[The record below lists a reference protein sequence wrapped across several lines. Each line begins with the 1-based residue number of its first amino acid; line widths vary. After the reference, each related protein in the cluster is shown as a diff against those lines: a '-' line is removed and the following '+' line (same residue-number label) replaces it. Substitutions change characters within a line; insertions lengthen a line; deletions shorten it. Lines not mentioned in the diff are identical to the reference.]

1 MNFETKQ
8 KKIKSQND
16 ELIDMLNELSNQTK
30 NEQNFSIN
38 IKETINHELIDLEN
52 SLQNIFTPIKK
63 NNNNNNFFNSINN
76 DIFKS
81 NNINNLYLS
90 NNINYNN
97 NNNNNNKDYILN
109 IIEKNNEHQFYLNL
123 IKNINLFKWLYA
135 YNILSNN
142 EIQNISFVLNKIK
155 NNYSFECNNTIAEVK
170 EIIINDCIQIINII
184 DINLNTK
191 KLILI
196 SEDKII
202 DDNFLNIGDIIIFNI
217 NSKFQEEENDFYKI
231 NIKQIQKLC

>member
-1 MNFETKQ
+1 MNFTTKQ
-8 KKIKSQND
+8 EKIKSQND

-30 NEQNFSIN
+30 IEQNYSIN
-38 IKETINHELIDLEN
+38 IKETINNEIIDLEN
-52 SLQNIFTPIKK
+52 SLQNIFTPIK
-63 NNNNNNFFNSINN
+63 NNNNHYINSNNN

-81 NNINNLYLS
+81 NNINNNFYLS
-90 NNINYNN
+90 NNINND
-97 NNNNNNKDYILN
+97 KDYIIN

-123 IKNINLFKWLYA
+123 IKNINIFKWLYA

-142 EIQNISFVLNKIK
+142 EIHNISFVLNKIK

-170 EIIINDCIQIINII
+170 EIIINDCIQILNII
-184 DINLNTK
+184 DINLNKK

-202 DDNFLNIGDIIIFNI
+202 DDNFLNIGDIIFFNI
-217 NSKFQEEENDFYKI
+217 NTIYQEENDFYKI
-231 NIKQIQKLC
+231 NVKQIQKLC

>member
-1 MNFETKQ
+1 MNFETKE

-38 IKETINHELIDLEN
+38 IKETINNELIDLEN
-52 SLQNIFTPIKK
+52 SLQNIFTPIKN
-63 NNNNNNFFNSINN
+63 NNNNNNFFNSNNN

-90 NNINYNN
+90 NNINYN

-135 YNILSNN
+135 YNILSSN

-155 NNYSFECNNTIAEVK
+155 NNYSFESNNTIAEVK
-170 EIIINDCIQIINII
+170 EIIINDCIQILNII
-184 DINLNTK
+184 DINLNKK

-217 NSKFQEEENDFYKI
+217 NSGFQEENDFYKI

>member
-63 NNNNNNFFNSINN
+63 NNNNNNFFNSNNN

-90 NNINYNN
+90 NNINY

>member
-1 MNFETKQ
+1 MNFTKQ
-8 KKIKSQND
+8 EKIKSQND

-30 NEQNFSIN
+30 IEQNYSIN
-38 IKETINHELIDLEN
+38 IKETINNEIIDLEN
-52 SLQNIFTPIKK
+52 SLQNIFTPIK
-63 NNNNNNFFNSINN
+63 NNNNHYINSNNN

-81 NNINNLYLS
+81 NNINNNFYLS
-90 NNINYNN
+90 NNINND
-97 NNNNNNKDYILN
+97 KDYIIN

-142 EIQNISFVLNKIK
+142 EIHNISFVLNKIK
-155 NNYSFECNNTIAEVK
+155 SNYSFECKNTIAEVK
-170 EIIINDCIQIINII
+170 EIIINDCIQILNII
-184 DINLNTK
+184 DINLNKK

-202 DDNFLNIGDIIIFNI
+202 DDNFLNIGDIIFFNI
-217 NSKFQEEENDFYKI
+217 NTIYQEENDFYKI
-231 NIKQIQKLC
+231 NVKQIQKLC

>member
-97 NNNNNNKDYILN
+97 NNNNKDYILN

-123 IKNINLFKWLYA
+123 IKNINIFKWLYA

>member
-90 NNINYNN
+90 NNINY

>member
-1 MNFETKQ
+1 MNFETKE

-38 IKETINHELIDLEN
+38 IKETINNELIDLEN
-52 SLQNIFTPIKK
+52 SLQNIFTPIKN
-63 NNNNNNFFNSINN
+63 NNNNNNFFNSNNN

-90 NNINYNN
+90 NNINY

-170 EIIINDCIQIINII
+170 EIIINDCIQILNII
-184 DINLNTK
+184 DINLNKK

-217 NSKFQEEENDFYKI
+217 NSGFQEENDFYKI

>member
-63 NNNNNNFFNSINN
+63 NNNNNNFFNSNNN

-97 NNNNNNKDYILN
+97 NNNNKDYILN
-109 IIEKNNEHQFYLNL
+109 IIEKNNEHQFYLYL

>member
-1 MNFETKQ
+1 MNFGTKQ
-8 KKIKSQND
+8 EKIKTQND
-16 ELIDMLNELSNQTK
+16 ELIDLLNELSNQTK
-30 NEQNFSIN
+30 IEQNNSIN
-38 IKETINHELIDLEN
+38 IKETINNELIDLEN
-52 SLQNIFTPIKK
+52 SLQNIFTPIK
-63 NNNNNNFFNSINN
+63 NNNNHYINSNNN

-81 NNINNLYLS
+81 NNINNNFFLS
-90 NNINYNN
+90 NNINND
-97 NNNNNNKDYILN
+97 KDYIIN

-123 IKNINLFKWLYA
+123 IKKINIFKWLYA

-142 EIQNISFVLNKIK
+142 EIHNISFVLNKIK

-170 EIIINDCIQIINII
+170 EIIINDCIQILNVI
-184 DINLNTK
+184 DINLNKK

-217 NSKFQEEENDFYKI
+217 NMIYQDDNDFYKI

>member
-1 MNFETKQ
+1 MNFGTKQ
-8 KKIKSQND
+8 EKIKTQND

-30 NEQNFSIN
+30 IEQNNSIN
-38 IKETINHELIDLEN
+38 IKETINNELIDLEN
-52 SLQNIFTPIKK
+52 SLQNIYTPIK
-63 NNNNNNFFNSINN
+63 NNNNNNFFNSNNN

-81 NNINNLYLS
+81 NNINNNFFLS
-90 NNINYNN
+90 NNINND
-97 NNNNNNKDYILN
+97 KDYIIN

-142 EIQNISFVLNKIK
+142 EIHNISFVLNKIK

-170 EIIINDCIQIINII
+170 EIIINDCIQILNII
-184 DINLNTK
+184 DINLNKK

-217 NSKFQEEENDFYKI
+217 NMIYQDDNDFYKI

>member
-1 MNFETKQ
+1 MNFTKQ
-8 KKIKSQND
+8 EKIKSQND

-30 NEQNFSIN
+30 IEQNYSIN
-38 IKETINHELIDLEN
+38 IKETINNEIIDLEN
-52 SLQNIFTPIKK
+52 SLQNIFTPIK
-63 NNNNNNFFNSINN
+63 NNNNHYINSNNN

-81 NNINNLYLS
+81 NNINNNFYLS
-90 NNINYNN
+90 NNINND
-97 NNNNNNKDYILN
+97 KDYIIN

-142 EIQNISFVLNKIK
+142 EIHNISFVLNKIK
-155 NNYSFECNNTIAEVK
+155 SNYSFECNNTIAEVK
-170 EIIINDCIQIINII
+170 EIIINDCIQILNII
-184 DINLNTK
+184 DINLNKK

-202 DDNFLNIGDIIIFNI
+202 DDNFLNIGDIIFFNI
-217 NSKFQEEENDFYKI
+217 NTIYQEENDFYKI
-231 NIKQIQKLC
+231 NVKQIQKLC